1 MSKLKFLLFFLLL
14 VSCNKE
20 PVLFQ
25 IDFVSQPQNGGSI
38 NLSSSNY
45 NEGEILKLE
54 AVPAEN
60 YSFDFWSGDL
70 NSNQALTDLNVDSDK
85 TVIANFS
92 KKTFELNI
100 TIEGQGKVSKRLI
113 KSGSKNDYSYGSVVE
128 ILASPENGWTFDEWK
143 GDIENNTTN
152 PVHINIDGQKDIT
165 AVFKKN
171 YVGKNTSKFLALGDS
186 YTVGASVTFSER
198 WPVQFLDE
206 LKLYTTAIDTLQ
218 IIATS
223 GWRVDQLKFG
233 MDNSNLEPPYGLVS
247 LLIGVNNQYQ
257 GQNANDFRPEFI
269 EMLEKS
275 LKLVNNRKE
284 RFFVISIPDWGASPY
299 GFGFDRAK
307 VSKEINEFN
316 SVVKE
321 ESEKRGLRYFDITA
335 ISRRAL
341 IDRTLIASDGLHPSG
356 KMYKLWV
363 DMMIPEIS
371 KINFD

>member
-1 MSKLKFLLFFLLL
+1 MFKLKLLIFFSFL

-38 NLSSSNY
+38 NLSSSSY
-45 NEGEILKLE
+45 NDGEILKLE
-54 AVPAEN
+54 AIPSQN
-60 YSFDFWSGDL
+60 YNFNFWSGDL
-70 NSNQALTDLNVDSDK
+70 YSNQSLADLNVDSDK

-92 KKTFELNI
+92 KKRFEVNI
-100 TIEGQGKVSKRLI
+100 AIEGQGIVSKRLI
-113 KSGSKNDYSYGSVVE
+113 KSGSKNDYSFGSIVE
-128 ILASPENGWTFDEWK
+128 ILASPVKEWTFVEWQ

>member
-1 MSKLKFLLFFLLL
+1 MFKLKFLLFFSLL
-14 VSCNKE
+14 VSCSKE

-38 NLSSSNY
+38 NLNSSSY

-54 AVPAEN
+54 AIPSEN

-70 NSNQALTDLNVDSDK
+70 NSNQSLADLNVDSNK

-92 KKTFELNI
+92 KKRFEVNI

-128 ILASPENGWTFDEWK
+128 ILASPDNGWSFVEWQ

-152 PVHINIDGQKDIT
+152 PVHINIDSEKNIT
-165 AVFKKN
+165 AIFKKD
-171 YVGKNTSKFLALGDS
+171 YIGKNTSKFLALGDS
-186 YTVGASVTFSER
+186 YTIGQSVEVNER
-198 WPVQFLDE
+198 WPVQFLKE
-206 LKLYTTAIDTLQ
+206 LTATTNVIDTLQ
-218 IIATS
+218 IIAQT
-223 GWRVDQLKFG
+223 GWRVDQLKEA
-233 MDNSNLEPPYGLVS
+233 MNSSDLEPPYGIVS

-269 EMLEKS
+269 EILEKS
-275 LKLVNNRKE
+275 LKLVENRTE
-284 RFFVISIPDWGASPY
+284 RLFVISIPDWGASPY

-321 ESEKRGLRYFDITA
+321 ESEKRGLRYFNITT

-341 IDRTLIASDGLHPSG
+341 TDRTLIASDGLHPSG

-363 DMMIPEIS
+363 DKIIPIIS

>member
-38 NLSSSNY
+38 NLNSSNY

-113 KSGSKNDYSYGSVVE
+113 KSGSKNDYSFGSIVE
-128 ILASPENGWTFDEWK
+128 ILASPENGWTFIEWQ

-152 PVHINIDGQKDIT
+152 PVHINIDSEKNIT
-165 AVFKKN
+165 AIFKKN

-186 YTVGASVTFSER
+186 YTIGQSVEVNQR
-198 WPVQFLDE
+198 WPVQFLKE
-206 LKLYTTAIDTLQ
+206 LKATTNVVDTLK
-218 IIATS
+218 IIAQT
-223 GWRVDQLKFG
+223 GWRVDQLKEA
-233 MDNSNLEPPYGLVS
+233 MNSSNLEPPYGLVS
-247 LLIGVNNQYQ
+247 LLIGVNNQFQ
-257 GQNANDFRPEFI
+257 GQDAVGFRPEFVEI
-269 EMLEKS
+269 LEKS
-275 LKLVNNRKE
+275 LKLVENRKE
-284 RFFVISIPDWGASPY
+284 RIFVVSIPDWGSSPY
-299 GFGFDRAK
+299 GATLNRTQI
-307 VSKEINEFN
+307 SKEIDDFN
-316 SVVKE
+316 SVLKE
-321 ESEKRGLRYFDITA
+321 ESEKRGIRYFNITT

-341 IDRTLIASDGLHPSG
+341 TDISLIASDRLHPSG

-363 DMMIPEIS
+363 DKMIPVIS

>member
-1 MSKLKFLLFFLLL
+1 MFKLKFLLFFSLL
-14 VSCNKE
+14 VSCSKE

-38 NLSSSNY
+38 NLNSSSY

-54 AVPAEN
+54 AIPSEN

-70 NSNQALTDLNVDSDK
+70 NSNQSLADLNVDSNK

-92 KKTFELNI
+92 KKRFEVNI

-128 ILASPENGWTFDEWK
+128 ILASPDNGWSFVEWQ

-152 PVHINIDGQKDIT
+152 PVHINIDSEKNIT
-165 AVFKKN
+165 AIFKKD
-171 YVGKNTSKFLALGDS
+171 YIGKNTSKFLALGDS
-186 YTVGASVTFSER
+186 YTIGQSVEVNER
-198 WPVQFLDE
+198 WPVQFLKE
-206 LKLYTTAIDTLQ
+206 LKGTTNVIDTLQ
-218 IIATS
+218 IIAKT
-223 GWRVDQLKFG
+223 GWRVDQLKEA
-233 MDNSNLEPPYGLVS
+233 MNSSDLEPPYGIVS

-269 EMLEKS
+269 EILEKS
-275 LKLVNNRKE
+275 LKLVENRTE
-284 RFFVISIPDWGASPY
+284 RLFVISIPDWGASPY

-321 ESEKRGLRYFDITA
+321 ESEKRGLRYFDITT

-363 DMMIPEIS
+363 DKMIPIIS

>member
-1 MSKLKFLLFFLLL
+1 MFKLKFLLFFSLL
-14 VSCNKE
+14 VSCSKE

-38 NLSSSNY
+38 NLNSSSY

-54 AVPAEN
+54 AIPSEN

-70 NSNQALTDLNVDSDK
+70 NSYQSLADLNVDSNK

-92 KKTFELNI
+92 KKRFEVNI

-128 ILASPENGWTFDEWK
+128 ILASPDNGWSFVEWQ

-152 PVHINIDGQKDIT
+152 PVHINIDSEKNIT
-165 AVFKKN
+165 AIFKKD
-171 YVGKNTSKFLALGDS
+171 YIGKNTSKFLALGDS
-186 YTVGASVTFSER
+186 YTIGQSVEVNER
-198 WPVQFLDE
+198 WPVQFLKE
-206 LKLYTTAIDTLQ
+206 LKATTNVIDTLQ
-218 IIATS
+218 IIAKT
-223 GWRVDQLKFG
+223 GWRVDQLKEA
-233 MDNSNLEPPYGLVS
+233 MNSSDLEPPYGIVS

-269 EMLEKS
+269 EILEKS
-275 LKLVNNRKE
+275 LKLVENRTE
-284 RFFVISIPDWGASPY
+284 RLFVISIPDWGASPY

-321 ESEKRGLRYFDITA
+321 ESEKRGLRYFDITT

-363 DMMIPEIS
+363 DKMIPIIS

>member
-1 MSKLKFLLFFLLL
+1 MFKLKFLLFFSLL

-38 NLSSSNY
+38 NLSSSSY
-45 NEGEILKLE
+45 NDGEILKLE
-54 AVPAEN
+54 AIPSQN
-60 YSFDFWSGDL
+60 YNFNFWSGDL
-70 NSNQALTDLNVDSDK
+70 YSNQSLADLNVDSDK

-92 KKTFELNI
+92 KKRFEVNI
-100 TIEGQGKVSKRLI
+100 AIEGQGIVSKRLI
-113 KSGSKNDYSYGSVVE
+113 KSGSKNDYSFGSIVE
-128 ILASPENGWTFDEWK
+128 ILASPVKEWTFVEWQ

-206 LKLYTTAIDTLQ
+206 LKLYTTVLDTLQ

>member
-1 MSKLKFLLFFLLL
+1 MFKLKLLLFFSLL

-38 NLSSSNY
+38 NLSSSSY

-54 AVPAEN
+54 AIPSQN
-60 YSFDFWSGDL
+60 YNFDFWSGDL
-70 NSNQALTDLNVDSDK
+70 NSNQSLADLNVDSDK

-92 KKTFELNI
+92 KKRFELNI
-100 TIEGQGKVSKRLI
+100 AIEGQGIVSKRLI
-113 KSGSKNDYSYGSVVE
+113 KSGSKNDYSFGSIVE
-128 ILASPENGWTFDEWK
+128 ILASPVKEWTFVEWQ

-206 LKLYTTAIDTLQ
+206 LKLYTTVLDTLQ

>member
-1 MSKLKFLLFFLLL
+1 MYRNLLPFLLVLII
-14 VSCNKE
+14 SCSKD
-20 PVLFQ
+20 PALFQ
-25 IDFVSQPQNGGSI
+25 VNFDVNPKDGGSI
-38 NLSSSNY
+38 NLSSDTY
-45 NEGEILKLE
+45 FEGETLNIE
-54 AVPAEN
+54 ANASKN
-60 YSFDFWSGDL
+60 YVFDNWSGDFY
-70 NSNQALTDLNVDSDK
+70 STDSTSVININYDK
-85 TVIANFS
+85 NIVANFS
-92 KKTFELNI
+92 KKRFEINI
-100 TIEGQGKVSKRLI
+100 SVEGKGSVSRKLI
-113 KSGSKNDYSYGSVVE
+113 KSGVINDFSHGSIVE
-128 ILASPENGWTFDEWK
+128 ILALADDGWTFVEWK
-143 GDIENNTTN
+143 GDVSNNITN
-152 PVHINIDGQKDIT
+152 PQHVTVDQTKKIT
-165 AVFKKN
+165 AVFEEEF
-171 YVGKNTSKFLALGDS
+171 VGINTSKFLALGDS
-186 YTVGASVTFSER
+186 YTIGASVTVDER
-198 WPVQFLDE
+198 WPVQFLNE
-206 LKLYTTAIDTLQ
+206 LKLYTSAIDTLQ

-223 GWRVDQLKFG
+223 GWRVDQLKYG

-299 GFGFDRAK
+299 GLVFDRAK
-307 VSKEINEFN
+307 VSKEIDEFN

-356 KMYKLWV
+356 EMYKLWV
-363 DMMIPEIS
+363 DKMIPEIS

>member
-1 MSKLKFLLFFLLL
+1 MFKLKFLLFFSLL
-14 VSCNKE
+14 VSCSKE

-38 NLSSSNY
+38 NLNSSSY

-54 AVPAEN
+54 AIPSEN

-70 NSNQALTDLNVDSDK
+70 NSYQSLADLNVDSNK

-92 KKTFELNI
+92 KKRFEVNI

-128 ILASPENGWTFDEWK
+128 ILASPDNGWSFVEWQ

-152 PVHINIDGQKDIT
+152 PVHINIDSEKNIT
-165 AVFKKN
+165 AIFKKD
-171 YVGKNTSKFLALGDS
+171 YIGKNTSKFLALGDS
-186 YTVGASVTFSER
+186 YTIGQSVEVNER
-198 WPVQFLDE
+198 WPVQFLKE
-206 LKLYTTAIDTLQ
+206 LKATTNVIDTLQ
-218 IIATS
+218 IIAQT
-223 GWRVDQLKFG
+223 GWRVDQLKEA
-233 MDNSNLEPPYGLVS
+233 MNSSDLEPPYGIVS

-269 EMLEKS
+269 EILEKS
-275 LKLVNNRKE
+275 LKLVENRTE
-284 RFFVISIPDWGASPY
+284 RLFVISIPDWGASPY

-321 ESEKRGLRYFDITA
+321 ESEKRGLRYFDITT

-363 DMMIPEIS
+363 DKMIPIIS

>member
-1 MSKLKFLLFFLLL
+1 MFKLKLLIFFSFL

-38 NLSSSNY
+38 NLSSSSY
-45 NEGEILKLE
+45 NDGEILKLE
-54 AVPAEN
+54 AIPSQN
-60 YSFDFWSGDL
+60 YNFNFWSGDL
-70 NSNQALTDLNVDSDK
+70 YSNQSLADLNVDSDK

-92 KKTFELNI
+92 KKRFEVNI
-100 TIEGQGKVSKRLI
+100 AIEGQGIVSKRLI
-113 KSGSKNDYSYGSVVE
+113 KSGSKNDYSFGSIVE
-128 ILASPENGWTFDEWK
+128 ILASPVKEWTFVEWQ

-321 ESEKRGLRYFDITA
+321 ESEKRGLRYFDITT

-363 DMMIPEIS
+363 DKMIPIIS

>member
-1 MSKLKFLLFFLLL
+1 MFKLKLLLFFSLL

-20 PVLFQ
+20 AVLFQ

-38 NLSSSNY
+38 NLSSSSY

-54 AVPAEN
+54 AIPSQN
-60 YSFDFWSGDL
+60 YNFDFWSGDL
-70 NSNQALTDLNVDSDK
+70 NSNQYLADLNVDSDK

-92 KKTFELNI
+92 KKRFEVDI
-100 TIEGQGKVSKRLI
+100 TIEGQGIVSKRLI
-113 KSGSKNDYSYGSVVE
+113 KSGSKNDYSFGSIVE
-128 ILASPENGWTFDEWK
+128 ILASPVKEWTFVEWQ

-206 LKLYTTAIDTLQ
+206 LKLYTTVLDTLQ

>member
-1 MSKLKFLLFFLLL
+1 LISGL
-14 VSCNKE
+14 VILT
-20 PVLFQ
+20 V
-25 IDFVSQPQNGGSI
+25 I
-38 NLSSSNY
+38 NL
-45 NEGEILKLE
+45 
-54 AVPAEN
+54 A
-60 YSFDFWSGDL
+60 
-70 NSNQALTDLNVDSDK
+70 DLNVDSDK

-92 KKTFELNI
+92 KKRFEVNI
-100 TIEGQGKVSKRLI
+100 TIEGQGIVSKRLI
-113 KSGSKNDYSYGSVVE
+113 KSGSKNDYSFGSIVE
-128 ILASPENGWTFDEWK
+128 ILASPVNEWTFVEWK

>member
-1 MSKLKFLLFFLLL
+1 LFKLKLLLFFSLL

-38 NLSSSNY
+38 NLSSGSY

-54 AVPAEN
+54 GIPSQN
-60 YSFDFWSGDL
+60 YNFDFWSGDL
-70 NSNQALTDLNVDSDK
+70 NSNQSLADLNVDSDK
-85 TVIANFS
+85 TIIANFS
-92 KKTFELNI
+92 KKRFELNI
-100 TIEGQGKVSKRLI
+100 AIEGQGIVSKRLI
-113 KSGSKNDYSYGSVVE
+113 KSGSKNDYSFGSIVE
-128 ILASPENGWTFDEWK
+128 ILASPVKEWTFVEWQ

-206 LKLYTTAIDTLQ
+206 LKLYTSAIDTLQ

-275 LKLVNNRKE
+275 LKLVNYRKE

-321 ESEKRGLRYFDITA
+321 ESEKRGLRYFDIAA

>member
-1 MSKLKFLLFFLLL
+1 LFKLKLLLFFSLL

-20 PVLFQ
+20 AVLFQ

-38 NLSSSNY
+38 NLSSSSY

-54 AVPAEN
+54 AIPSQN
-60 YSFDFWSGDL
+60 YNFDFWSGDL
-70 NSNQALTDLNVDSDK
+70 NSNQYLADLNVDSDK

-92 KKTFELNI
+92 KKRFEVDI
-100 TIEGQGKVSKRLI
+100 TIEGQGIVSKRLI
-113 KSGSKNDYSYGSVVE
+113 KSGSKNDYSYGSIVE
-128 ILASPENGWTFDEWK
+128 ILASPVNEWTFVEWK

>member
-1 MSKLKFLLFFLLL
+1 MFKLKLLIFFSFL

-38 NLSSSNY
+38 NLSSSSY

-54 AVPAEN
+54 AIPSQN
-60 YSFDFWSGDL
+60 YNFNFWSGDL
-70 NSNQALTDLNVDSDK
+70 YSNQSLADLNVDSDK

-92 KKTFELNI
+92 KKRFEVDI
-100 TIEGQGKVSKRLI
+100 TIEGQGIVSKRLI
-113 KSGSKNDYSYGSVVE
+113 ESGSKNDYSYGSIVE
-128 ILASPENGWTFDEWK
+128 ILASPVNEWTFVEWK